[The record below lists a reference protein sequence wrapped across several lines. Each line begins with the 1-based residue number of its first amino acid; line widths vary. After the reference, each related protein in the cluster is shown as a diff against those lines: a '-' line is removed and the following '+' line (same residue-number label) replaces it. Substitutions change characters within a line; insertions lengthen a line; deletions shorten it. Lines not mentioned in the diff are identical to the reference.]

1 MSGPYVQPTPKIS
14 GWMGDNELQWL
25 FRKAQEMDSIV
36 EVGSWQGRS
45 THALCSGCP
54 GTVYAID
61 HFKGSPSEIDTVH
74 VLAKTVNIRELFD
87 RNVGHF
93 ENLRTLQ
100 MDSAAAAVEFAND
113 SIDMVFIDGDHAYEP
128 VKADLLAWLPKCRY
142 LICGHDR
149 TQDGVPQALQ
159 EILGKVRNETGS
171 LWSYQICAH

>member
-1 MSGPYVQPTPKIS
+1 MIYTHPNIP
-14 GWMGDNELQWL
+14 GWMGEKELQWL
-25 FRKAQEMDSIV
+25 FRMAAEMDSIV

-54 GTVYAID
+54 GTVYAVD

-87 RNVGHF
+87 AQVGHF
-93 ENLRTLQ
+93 ANLRILQ
-100 MDSAAAAVEFAND
+100 MDSLEAAATFEDASVEM
-113 SIDMVFIDGDHAYEP
+113 IFIDGDHAYEP
-128 VKADLLAWLPKCRY
+128 FKADLVAWLPKCKR

-149 TQDGVPQALQ
+149 SQDGVPKALK
-159 EILGKVRNETGS
+159 EVLGTIKSETGS